1 MYSTYSSRP
10 DKPYARIIFAAMMMA
25 AVMLAAPVARAS
37 AASTTTTLTL
47 SPPSVTSG
55 AVVTLTAATVL
66 SNGSK
71 VTTGLV
77 TFCEAAAAPCKY
89 LDIVGTAQLTVTG
102 TAVINL
108 VPSLGS
114 HNYVAVFNGTKTNAT
129 SPSLAQALTVTGQ
142 YRPHTTLVPSG
153 SPSAGD
159 YALSATV
166 LGLGS
171 GSFSPTGTLTYFDL
185 SNGSATL
192 GTATLGAGILTQSF
206 AAPVPYQASAANIAV
221 ATGDFNGDGHPD
233 VVSVNLGA
241 QSGNVYLGSATGTF
255 TALPAFGANNFPDSV
270 AVGDGTTLSS
280 TQLNATASVPGTF
293 VYSAAAGTTPAA
305 GNDPLSVTFTPTNT
319 ADYNTATATVTL
331 TVDGIAVI
339 SSGSSSQTVTA
350 GAAVKFAFTV
360 TPVGSTTLPNPV
372 MFSVSGLP
380 AGATSTFAPAIIP
393 AGSAATAVNLT
404 IQTAAASSSPQPESH
419 WPAPS
424 RGTSILLALL
434 LPALGM
440 QSLLRKRRM
449 QFAPRW
455 LALVL
460 FAILSMGAVAGLSG

>member
-47 SPPSVTSG
+47 SSPSVTSG

-142 YRPHTTLVPSG
+142 YRTDTTLVPSG
-153 SPSAGD
+153 SASAGD

-171 GSFSPTGTLTYFDL
+171 GSFSPTGTLTYLDL

-241 QSGNVYLGSATGTF
+241 QSGNVYLGSATGTL
-255 TALPAFGANNFPDSV
+255 TALPAFGANNFPASV
-270 AVGDGTTLSS
+270 AVGDVVPLRMVE
-280 TQLNATASVPGTF
+280 LATPCDPVAPVAPCGP
-293 VYSAAAGTTPAA
+293 VAPAVPAA
-305 GNDPLSVTFTPTNT
+305 PAGPATPCGPCGP
-319 ADYNTATATVTL
+319 AGPWGPAVA
-331 TVDGIAVI
+331 GIAEAIQLVPLKVSTSPEDGATLI
-339 SSGSSSQTVTA
+339 SSGVPCSLLTEMACWVPLTSPANGPITFQA
-350 GAAVKFAFTV
+350 
-360 TPVGSTTLPNPV
+360 TL
-372 MFSVSGLP
+372 
-380 AGATSTFAPAIIP
+380 AC
-393 AGSAATAVNLT
+393 SA
-404 IQTAAASSSPQPESH
+404 
-419 WPAPS
+419 
-424 RGTSILLALL
+424 GTS
-434 LPALGM
+434 GT
-440 QSLLRKRRM
+440 
-449 QFAPRW
+449 
-455 LALVL
+455 
-460 FAILSMGAVAGLSG
+460 SGES